1 MDLRR
6 HVILLSLLTATVVA
20 PTLLFAGNGGGSDRV
35 QLFQSINIG
44 PDESVGDVVCIGC
57 SIHMAG
63 TSGDTVAIL
72 GSIVVEGTVK
82 GDVVA
87 VGGGVTL
94 NEDASVSGDTVALGS
109 GLHRH
114 PNAAVKGEVV
124 SQVGPLIFLGLI
136 IGPFLPIIVIVLL
149 IVWLVRRDRPITPA
163 PVAYRR

>member
-1 MDLRR
+1 MNLRK
-6 HVILLSLLTATVVA
+6 HLILLSLLTATVVA
-20 PTLLFAGNGGGSDRV
+20 PTLLYAGNGNSDRV
-35 QLFQSINIG
+35 QFFQSINIG

-72 GSIVVEGTVK
+72 GSILIDGTVK

-136 IGPFLPIIVIVLL
+136 IGPFLPIILIVLL
-149 IVWLVRRDRPITPA
+149 IVWLARRDRPVAQA